1 MPFHLTLDARKAFD
15 SGIGTYIRNLIP
27 FLKQEFEVSL
37 IGDKEELSSFDCRV
51 FPMENNTYSVADL
64 HKPSLLAGKCDVFWT
79 PHFNFPILPPRA
91 KLKIA
96 SVHDLYHLAYWPLL
110 SMPQKVYYKL
120 FLNNLV
126 RNVDLIFTI
135 SDFTKGEIGKFFPKA
150 LHKVTKIHLGV
161 DFSLFKLTEDA
172 RKMQDVRHKYALPER
187 FVLFVGNLKPN
198 KNVITLLRAYH
209 DLLGEQ
215 PNLDWKVVITGK
227 KEGFKIGD
235 NEAVDFIRTH
245 QLEERVIFTGFVDE
259 KDLSVVYQ
267 LAELFV
273 FPSLYEGFGLP
284 PLEAMAC
291 GCPVAC
297 STSASIP
304 EVCQD
309 HAFYFDGQDPKELSQ
324 LLAGL
329 LSNHGV
335 LQSKADDALT
345 WVKKYDWGFTAE
357 EHIRAIKN
365 ALARNN

>member
-1 MPFHLTLDARKAFD
+1 MPSQLVLDARKALD

-27 FLKQEFEVSL
+27 YLKEEFELSL
-37 IGDKEELSSFDCRV
+37 IGEPAALEPFDCRV
-51 FPMENNTYSVADL
+51 LPLENNTYSMADL

-79 PHFNFPILPPRA
+79 PHFNFPLLPPRA

-96 SVHDLYHLAYWPLL
+96 TVHDLYHLAHWPLL
-110 SMPQKVYYKL
+110 SLSQKVYYKL
-120 FLNNLV
+120 FMGNLV
-126 RNVDLIFTI
+126 RNADFIFTI
-135 SDFTKGEIGKFFPKA
+135 SDFTKSEIGRFYPQALPK
-150 LHKVTKIHLGV
+150 VNRIHLGV

-172 RKMQDVRHKYALPER
+172 FHMKEIREKYGLPER

-198 KNVITLLRAYH
+198 KNVITLLKAYH
-209 DLLGEQ
+209 ELLQEQ
-215 PNLDWKVVITGK
+215 SKLDWKVVITGK

-235 NEAVDFIRTH
+235 NEAVDFIQAH
-245 QLEERVIFTGFVDE
+245 QLEEKVIFTGFVEE
-259 KDLSVVYQ
+259 KDLPVVYQ

-309 HAFYFDGQDPKELSQ
+309 HAFYFDGNNPKELAQ
-324 LLAGL
+324 LLLGL
-329 LSNHGV
+329 MSNHGT
-335 LQSKADDALT
+335 LQSKADEALS
-345 WVKKYDWGFTAE
+345 WVQKYDWGFTAE

-365 ALARNN
+365 ALAAKQ